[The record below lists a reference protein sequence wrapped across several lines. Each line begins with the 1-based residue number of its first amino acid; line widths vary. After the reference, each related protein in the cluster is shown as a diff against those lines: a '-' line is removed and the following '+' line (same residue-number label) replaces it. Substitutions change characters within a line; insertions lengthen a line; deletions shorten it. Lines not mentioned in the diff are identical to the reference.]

1 MPSYTNNKTV
11 EPVKASDL
19 KKAIVKK
26 NKELKASIST
36 LKKSEKE
43 LQVRIDNAKKT
54 LKKSEDLIFDK
65 QMALDS
71 IDVTLL
77 KKEDILKD
85 KEEQLKEVINS
96 LSLQMSE
103 RVLITEE
110 IASKEEVLDKYKQ
123 DLTDLQIKIKD
134 LESKEQVLADIQE
147 DIKKYR
153 KTASVAR
160 SSAKKAK
167 ADCKLIQAK
176 SNEEIKSIQENVDY
190 HNRALIDIEDQLKSK
205 VIEYKNINTN
215 QDKAFAEREEQ
226 LRFALDKKKDMETA
240 ISNYDKEIKDLQNLL
255 DLKKKEIQKVKSDY
269 KSFKLKA
276 FDEMARLKM
285 KGKLENKDKAGL
297 ADVFTK

>member
-1 MPSYTNNKTV
+1 MPSYTNNQTV

-190 HNRALIDIEDQLKSK
+190 HNRALIDIEDQFKSK
-205 VIEYKNINTN
+205 VIEY
-215 QDKAFAEREEQ
+215 
-226 LRFALDKKKDMETA
+226 
-240 ISNYDKEIKDLQNLL
+240 
-255 DLKKKEIQKVKSDY
+255 
-269 KSFKLKA
+269 
-276 FDEMARLKM
+276 
-285 KGKLENKDKAGL
+285 
-297 ADVFTK
+297 

>member
-1 MPSYTNNKTV
+1 MPSYTNNQTV

-205 VIEYKNINTN
+205 VIEY
-215 QDKAFAEREEQ
+215 
-226 LRFALDKKKDMETA
+226 
-240 ISNYDKEIKDLQNLL
+240 
-255 DLKKKEIQKVKSDY
+255 
-269 KSFKLKA
+269 
-276 FDEMARLKM
+276 
-285 KGKLENKDKAGL
+285 
-297 ADVFTK
+297 